1 MVCDKLK
8 YLLYLTSMC
17 QNVDHTQSISC
28 ISTIVQY
35 LLYLTSMCQNVDH
48 TQSISCISTIVRLKM
63 RFPFPFQE
71 LVSLNSVMVV
81 YFWYTPDCL
90 PDPWFSQESCK
101 MNEVDNC

>member
-1 MVCDKLK
+1 MVCDKLR

-28 ISTIVQY
+28 ISTIVQ
-35 LLYLTSMCQNVDH
+35 
-48 TQSISCISTIVRLKM
+48 LKM

-81 YFWYTPDCL
+81 YFGTHLIAFQIHGFHKNPA
-90 PDPWFSQESCK
+90 K
-101 MNEVDNC
+101 